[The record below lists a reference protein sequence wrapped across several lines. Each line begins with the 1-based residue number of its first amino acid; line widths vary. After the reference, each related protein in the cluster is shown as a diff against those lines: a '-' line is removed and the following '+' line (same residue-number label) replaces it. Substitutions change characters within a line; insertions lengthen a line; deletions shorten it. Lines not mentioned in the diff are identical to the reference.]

1 MDDLGFLSLSTKA
14 DVANYLNGSLRNLSY
29 LLYVLPKERQYK
41 SFAIPKKDGGLRTIY
56 SPASRIKFY
65 QRNLADILVDLYP
78 NKKCVQGYLKERGI
92 RSNAL
97 VHSHKRIVINLDL
110 KDFFSSIHF
119 GRVRG
124 MFLSK
129 PFGFNEEVATTL
141 AQICCFNGIL
151 PQGAP
156 SSPIVTNFICRRL
169 DNQLQSFA
177 IDNKMTY
184 SRYADD
190 ITFST
195 NLSQIPSKIGRI
207 GQEGYLVISKE
218 LRNII
223 ESNDFKINESKTRY
237 SMHNNRQ
244 EVTGLI
250 VNEKINVDRRFIRR
264 IRAMLHAWQR
274 YGLHKAALEYFEKYS
289 SKLIPDYPDLAF
301 IKTIC
306 GRIGFVGQIKGR
318 DNSVYTSLFQKLKSL
333 DPAVRIALPTNL
345 NSSNNYRATIFCE
358 GKTDSFHLEA
368 ALKYFISKGEYC
380 DLNVRFYHYPD
391 EAKNVNNATLLDHCK
406 AYPMRKNTNT
416 EICLFDCDVKSF
428 INNVTENGTLYKRW
442 SDKVYSCVLPKPDHR
457 DFSEVCIEHFYT
469 DEDLKIKDSK
479 GRRLF
484 LSTEF
489 DKNGSITKDNL
500 VLGKRNEAKSPYPKI
515 IDGNIGVHK
524 ENGVNVAMTKY
535 DFAKNVSN
543 AIGDFK
549 NVSFEHF
556 RPIFELIRTILS
568 KIEHTNE

>member
-1 MDDLGFLSLSTKA
+1 MDSSKFLYLTTKA
-14 DVANYLNGSLRNLSY
+14 DVARLLNGSLGNLSY
-29 LLYVLPKERQYK
+29 QLYVLPKEQQYK
-41 SFAIPKKDGGLRTIY
+41 VLSIPKKDGGLRTIY

-65 QRNLADILVDLYP
+65 QRNLADILLEHYP
-78 NKKCVQGYLKERGI
+78 GKKCVHGYLKGRGI
-92 RSNAL
+92 KSNAI

-110 KDFFSSIHF
+110 KDFFPSIHF

-124 MFLSK
+124 VFLSK
-129 PFGFNEEVATTL
+129 PFGFNKEVATTL
-141 AQICCFNGIL
+141 AQICCHDGHL

-156 SSPIVTNFICRRL
+156 SSPIVTNYICRRL
-169 DNQLQSFA
+169 DSQLQSFA

-195 NLSQIPSKIGRI
+195 NLSQIPSQFGKIS
-207 GQEGYLVISKE
+207 QEGNLVLSKE

-237 SMHNNRQ
+237 AMRGNRH

-250 VNEKINVDRRFIRR
+250 VNEKVNVDRRFIRR

-274 YGLHKAALEYFEKYS
+274 YGLHDAALEYFEKYS
-289 SKLIPDYPDLAF
+289 NKPMPDYPDLTF

-306 GRIGFVGQIKGR
+306 GKIGFVGQIKGR
-318 DNSVYTSLFQKLKSL
+318 DNSVYTCLFQKLKSL
-333 DPAVRIALPTNL
+333 DPSARIALPANL
-345 NSSNNYRATIFCE
+345 NNASHYRATVFCE
-358 GKTDSFHLEA
+358 GKTDSFHLET
-368 ALKYFISKGEYC
+368 ALKYFIGKGEYC
-380 DLNVRFYHYPD
+380 DLNVRFYHYPA
-391 EAKNVNNATLLDHCK
+391 EAKDVNNATLLEYCK
-406 AYPMRKNTNT
+406 TYAMRKNTKT
-416 EICLFDCDVKSF
+416 EILLFDRDVKSF
-428 INNVTENGTLYKRW
+428 IKNVTENGTLYKRW

-469 DEDLKIKDSK
+469 DDDLKIKDSR

-489 DKNGSITKDNL
+489 DKNGAIAEEGL
-500 VLGKRNEAKSPYPKI
+500 VLGKRNDALSPYPKI
-515 IDGNIGVHK
+515 VDGNTGVSK
-524 ENGVNVAMTKY
+524 SNGDNVAMTKH
-535 DFAKNVSN
+535 DFAKNIYN
-543 AIGDFK
+543 AVGDFK

-556 RPIFELIRTILS
+556 RPIFELILTILS
-568 KIEHTNE
+568 KAEHSNK

>member
-56 SPASRIKFY
+56 SPAFRIKFDK
-65 QRNLADILVDLYP
+65 RNLADSLVDRYP
-78 NKKCVQGYLKERGI
+78 NKKCVHGYLKERGI